1 MVYVF
6 VVVVDAAILAPAVV
20 AALGDLAALGAVLA
34 LAGLPALAGLL
45 ALGDLLA
52 VLTAGELVLAECAL
66 ALTARE
72 HENPVRPSVIRTAMI
87 PAILR
92 ITR

>member
-20 AALGDLAALGAVLA
+20 AALGDLG
-34 LAGLPALAGLL
+34 
-45 ALGDLLA
+45 LGDLLA
-52 VLTAGELVLAECAL
+52 ALADGEALPAECAL

>member
-6 VVVVDAAILAPAVV
+6 VEVVDAATLAPAVV
-20 AALGDLAALGAVLA
+20 AALGVLVAVGVLLAVAGVLLAALAV
-34 LAGLPALAGLL
+34 
-45 ALGDLLA
+45 
-52 VLTAGELVLAECAL
+52 GELVLEECAL

-87 PAILR
+87 PTILR
-92 ITR
+92 MTR

>member
-1 MVYVF
+1 MVCVF

-20 AALGDLAALGAVLA
+20 AVLGDLAALGAL
-34 LAGLPALAGLL
+34 LALAGLL
-45 ALGDLLA
+45 ALGDLPAMLA
-52 VLTAGELVLAECAL
+52 AGELVLAECAL

-72 HENPVRPSVIRTAMI
+72 HENPVRPSVRRTAMI
-87 PAILR
+87 QAILR

>member
-1 MVYVF
+1 MVYVL
-6 VVVVDAAILAPAVV
+6 VVVVDDAILAPAVV
-20 AALGDLAALGAVLA
+20 GSLGDFAVLGDLLA
-34 LAGLPALAGLL
+34 LADLLGL

-52 VLTAGELVLAECAL
+52 ALADGVVLLAECAL
-66 ALTARE
+66 ALTTRE
-72 HENPVRPSVIRTAMI
+72 QENPVRPSVIRTAMI